1 MESNQPKLYKTPFS
15 PSYWRQAAGELK
27 SLKTLLLASFFI
39 AIRVAL
45 KTVYIPVAD
54 NLNVY
59 VGFIANALSGAV
71 CGPVIALMSGA
82 VCDLLG
88 WLIAPQ
94 GAFYPLFTLIEMIG
108 SLIYSLWLYK
118 APITLGRLFG
128 AKASVN
134 LLVNIIC
141 EPIALSLMYSKG
153 IIVYIIPRIVKN
165 VILLPAE
172 VFVLALFFS
181 AMLVPL
187 IKLGAIS
194 KDQGKLT
201 ISKAKIIILSVAAVI
216 CVILTVLYF
225 TPLNDAVKTFLKSLF
240 GT

>member
-1 MESNQPKLYKTPFS
+1 METKLYKTPFS
-15 PSYWRQAAGELK
+15 PSYWRQAASEVK
-27 SLKTLLLASFFI
+27 SLRTLLLASFFI

-54 NLNVY
+54 SLNVY
-59 VGFIANALSGAV
+59 VGFIANAMSGAI

-82 VCDLLG
+82 VCDILG
-88 WLIAPQ
+88 WLVAAQ
-94 GAFYPLFTLIEMIG
+94 GAFNPLFTLIEMIG

-134 LLVNIIC
+134 LLVNIML
-141 EPIALSLMYSKG
+141 EPVALSLMYSKG
-153 IIVYIIPRIVKN
+153 IIVYVIPRIVKN

-187 IKLGAIS
+187 LRLGALS
-194 KDQGKLT
+194 NEQAKLT
-201 ISKAKIIILSVAAVI
+201 VSRAKIIILSVAAVLS
-216 CVILTVLYF
+216 VVLAVLYF
-225 TPLNDAVKTFLKSLF
+225 TPLNDTVKTFLKSVF
-240 GT
+240 GI